1 MREVHQNTIF
11 LFGKD
16 FICVYQEA
24 YEPYLLRANVIYPHF
39 KIIFKGLELVK
50 IHVVYIILSIL
61 SMHVP
66 AWMCLDL
73 S

>member
-1 MREVHQNTIF
+1 
-11 LFGKD
+11 
-16 FICVYQEA
+16 
-24 YEPYLLRANVIYPHF
+24 
-39 KIIFKGLELVK
+39 LELVK
-50 IHVVYIILSIL
+50 IHVVYTILSIL